1 MLIAALDWKS
11 VINLRCDSELH
22 RTSDV
27 QYESLRI
34 IGQPTVFSFGSRDR
48 ADIRENWVYT
58 PAELEKLADYLEEE
72 SPRRD
77 TNFHLGPA
85 RALGHSGTAGTQ
97 LERAS

>member
-1 MLIAALDWKS
+1 MRPEHPFASHNPVSGARWP
-11 VINLRCDSELH
+11 H
-22 RTSDV
+22 RAKRPKFVRTR
-27 QYESLRI
+27 Q
-34 IGQPTVFSFGSRDR
+34 RDR

-77 TNFHLGPA
+77 TDFHLGPA